1 MTPHQVCK
9 ALALI
14 LLLCNIGISSAEDGW
29 TNIGVSEKAN
39 VRYDVKNG
47 SFEVT
52 KTKGDVPIAVVVGR
66 ISNPK
71 TSNISVYKWYVPLQ
85 ACVDKLGT
93 VVSLNVSGEY
103 QFENDFVFG
112 GGNMAAAMGE
122 TICGVAEKY
131 LTEINN
137 KGL

>member
-1 MTPHQVCK
+1 MNSRCIRIAMAAAMLVGTINS
-9 ALALI
+9 AT
-14 LLLCNIGISSAEDGW
+14 AEDGW
-29 TNIGVSEKAN
+29 TNIGVSEKGN
-39 VRYDVKNG
+39 VRYDVRNG

-52 KTKGDVPIAVVVGR
+52 KTKGEVPIAVVVGR

-71 TSNISVYKWYVPLQ
+71 TSNISVFKWYVPLQ

-112 GGNMAAAMGE
+112 GGNIAAAMGE
-122 TICGVAEKY
+122 TICGVAERY
-131 LTEINN
+131 FTEINK